1 MNDEEKNM
9 YSDEDLRLLQVL
21 GEAAGEQPSAEETEK
36 AWQQFRQQHRQRQ
49 NNRYIWASVAAAVV
63 CLLALGLPFVGE
75 RTNERPIELY
85 AALDVPSE
93 TTTVEAGDSIVLS
106 TPPEQTAEVHL
117 SDGTRIILGA
127 NSRLAYPRSFTLD
140 APREVCLSGEARFEV
155 THDADRPFWVLSG
168 EMRTEVLGTV
178 FDVNAYPGSRARVIL
193 YEGHVRIGHQQE
205 QLDIHPGQ
213 QAVLQD
219 NRHLN
224 ITSVN
229 LKQAGSWTEGL
240 FDYDN
245 MPLGEVMKHIGTWYN
260 VSITAQSESFLERRI
275 HFRFPR
281 TASLNE
287 VVTALNDL
295 GVARITFNHQTLQ
308 VKKP

>member
-21 GEAAGEQPSAEETEK
+21 GEAAGEQPSVEETEK

-75 RTNERPIELY
+75 RTNERLIELY

-93 TTTVEAGDSIVLS
+93 TTTVEAGDSIVLA
-106 TPPEQTAEVHL
+106 TPPEQTAEVRL
-117 SDGTRIILGA
+117 SDGTRIVLGA
-127 NSRLAYPRSFTLD
+127 NSRLTYPRSFALD
-140 APREVCLSGEARFEV
+140 APREVRLSGEARFEV
-155 THDADRPFWVLSG
+155 AHDANHPFWVISG

-295 GVARITFNHQTLQ
+295 GVARITFHHQTLQ
-308 VKKP
+308 VEKP

>member
-21 GEAAGEQPSAEETEK
+21 GEAAGERPSAEETEK

-75 RTNERPIELY
+75 RTNECPIELY
-85 AALDVPSE
+85 TALDVPSE
-93 TTTVEAGDSIVLS
+93 TTTVEAGDSIVLA
-106 TPPEQTAEVHL
+106 TPPEQTAEVRL
-117 SDGTRIILGA
+117 PDGTRTVLGA
-127 NSRLAYPRSFTLD
+127 NSRLTYPRSFALG

-155 THDADRPFWVLSG
+155 AHDADHPFWVLSG

-260 VSITAQSESFLERRI
+260 VSITAQSESFLKRRI

-287 VVTALNDL
+287 IVTALNDL
-295 GVARITFNHQTLQ
+295 GVARITFHHQTLQ
-308 VKKP
+308 VEKP

>member
-36 AWQQFRQQHRQRQ
+36 AWQKFRQQHRQRQ

>member
-21 GEAAGEQPSAEETEK
+21 GEAAGKQPSAEETEK

-140 APREVCLSGEARFEV
+140 APREVRLSGEARFEV
-155 THDADRPFWVLSG
+155 AHDADHPFWVLSG

-295 GVARITFNHQTLQ
+295 GVARITFHHQTLQ
-308 VKKP
+308 VEKP

>member
-36 AWQQFRQQHRQRQ
+36 AWQQFRQHHRQRQ

-63 CLLALGLPFVGE
+63 CLLALGLPFVEE

-106 TPPEQTAEVHL
+106 TPPEQTAEVRL
-117 SDGTRIILGA
+117 SDGTRIVLGA
-127 NSRLAYPRSFTLD
+127 NSRLTYPRSFALD

-155 THDADRPFWVLSG
+155 AHDADHPFWVISG

-245 MPLGEVMKHIGTWYN
+245 IPLGEVMKHIGTWYN
-260 VSITAQSESFLERRI
+260 VSITAQSESFLKRRI

-295 GVARITFNHQTLQ
+295 GVARITFHHQTLQ
-308 VKKP
+308 VEKP

>member
-36 AWQQFRQQHRQRQ
+36 AWLQFRQQHRQRQ
-49 NNRYIWASVAAAVV
+49 NNRYIWTSVAAAVV

-93 TTTVEAGDSIVLS
+93 TTTVETGDSLVLS
-106 TPPEQTAEVHL
+106 TPPEQTAEVRL
-117 SDGTRIILGA
+117 SDGTRVVLGA

-140 APREVCLSGEARFEV
+140 APREVRLSGEARFEV
-155 THDADRPFWVLSG
+155 AHDANHPFWVISG

-229 LKQAGSWTEGL
+229 LKQASSWTKGL

-295 GVARITFNHQTLQ
+295 GVARITFQHQTLQ
-308 VKKP
+308 VEKP

>member
-36 AWQQFRQQHRQRQ
+36 AWQQFRQRQ

-75 RTNERPIELY
+75 RTNECPIELY

-93 TTTVEAGDSIVLS
+93 TTTVETGDSIVLS
-106 TPPEQTAEVHL
+106 TPPEQTAEVRL
-117 SDGTRIILGA
+117 SDGTRIVLGA
-127 NSRLAYPRSFTLD
+127 NSRLAYPRSFALD
-140 APREVCLSGEARFEV
+140 APREVRLSGEARFEV
-155 THDADRPFWVLSG
+155 AHDANHPFWVISG

-295 GVARITFNHQTLQ
+295 GVAHITFHHQTLQ
-308 VKKP
+308 VEKP

>member
-1 MNDEEKNM
+1 M
-9 YSDEDLRLLQVL
+9 
-21 GEAAGEQPSAEETEK
+21 
-36 AWQQFRQQHRQRQ
+36 
-49 NNRYIWASVAAAVV
+49 
-63 CLLALGLPFVGE
+63 
-75 RTNERPIELY
+75 
-85 AALDVPSE
+85 DVPSE
-93 TTTVEAGDSIVLS
+93 TTTVETGDSIVLS
-106 TPPEQTAEVHL
+106 TPPEQTAEVRL
-117 SDGTRIILGA
+117 SDGTRVVLGA

-140 APREVCLSGEARFEV
+140 APREVRLSGEARFEV
-155 THDADRPFWVLSG
+155 AHDANHPFWVISG

-245 MPLGEVMKHIGTWYN
+245 IPLGEVLKHIGTWYN

-295 GVARITFNHQTLQ
+295 GVAHITFHHQTLQ
-308 VKKP
+308 VEKP

>member
-9 YSDEDLRLLQVL
+9 YSDEDLRMLQVL

-36 AWQQFRQQHRQRQ
+36 AWLQFRQQHRQRQ

-140 APREVCLSGEARFEV
+140 APREVRLSGEARFEV
-155 THDADRPFWVLSG
+155 THDADHPFWVLSG

-219 NRHLN
+219 NHHLN
-224 ITSVN
+224 ITSIN

-295 GVARITFNHQTLQ
+295 GVAHITFQHQTLQ
-308 VKKP
+308 VEKP

>member
-36 AWQQFRQQHRQRQ
+36 AWLQFRQQHRPRQ

-63 CLLALGLPFVGE
+63 CLLAFGLPFVWE

-93 TTTVEAGDSIVLS
+93 TTTVETGDSLVLS
-106 TPPEQTAEVHL
+106 TPPEQTAEVRL
-117 SDGTRIILGA
+117 SDGTRIVLGA
-127 NSRLAYPRSFTLD
+127 NSRLTYPRSFAVD
-140 APREVCLSGEARFEV
+140 APREVRLSGEARFEV
-155 THDADRPFWVLSG
+155 THDANHSIWVISG

-178 FDVNAYPGSRARVIL
+178 FDVNAYPGNRARVIL

-229 LKQAGSWTEGL
+229 LRQAGSWTEGL

-281 TASLNE
+281 TASLNK

-295 GVARITFNHQTLQ
+295 GVARITFHHQTLQ
-308 VKKP
+308 VEKP

>member
-93 TTTVEAGDSIVLS
+93 TTTVEAGDSLVLS
-106 TPPEQTAEVHL
+106 TPPEQTAEVRL
-117 SDGTRIILGA
+117 SDGTRIVLGA

-140 APREVCLSGEARFEV
+140 APREVRLSGEARFEV

-213 QAVLQD
+213 QAILQD

-245 MPLGEVMKHIGTWYN
+245 MSLGEVMKHIGTWYN

-287 VVTALNDL
+287 VITALNDL
-295 GVARITFNHQTLQ
+295 GVARITFHHQTLL
-308 VKKP
+308 VEKP

>member
-49 NNRYIWASVAAAVV
+49 HNRYIWASVAAAVV
-63 CLLALGLPFVGE
+63 CLLALVLPFVGE

-106 TPPEQTAEVHL
+106 TPPEQTAEVRL
-117 SDGTRIILGA
+117 SDGTQIVLGA
-127 NSRLAYPRSFTLD
+127 NSRLTYPRSFALD

-287 VVTALNDL
+287 IVTALNDL
-295 GVARITFNHQTLQ
+295 GVARITFHHQTLQ
-308 VKKP
+308 VEKP

>member
-21 GEAAGEQPSAEETEK
+21 GEAAGEQPSVEETEK

-75 RTNERPIELY
+75 RTNERLIELY

-93 TTTVEAGDSIVLS
+93 TTTVEAGDSIVLA
-106 TPPEQTAEVHL
+106 TPPEQTAEVRL
-117 SDGTRIILGA
+117 SDGTRIVLGA
-127 NSRLAYPRSFTLD
+127 NSRLTYPRSFALD
-140 APREVCLSGEARFEV
+140 APREVRLSGEARFEV
-155 THDADRPFWVLSG
+155 AHDADHPFWVLSG

-178 FDVNAYPGSRARVIL
+178 FDVNAYPGSRTRVIL

-295 GVARITFNHQTLQ
+295 GVARITFHHQTLQ
-308 VKKP
+308 VEKP

>member
-36 AWQQFRQQHRQRQ
+36 AWQKFRQQHRQRQ
-49 NNRYIWASVAAAVV
+49 NNRYIWASVVAAVV

-85 AALDVPSE
+85 AALDVPSK
-93 TTTVEAGDSIVLS
+93 TTTVETGDSIVLS
-106 TPPEQTAEVHL
+106 TPPEQTAEVRL
-117 SDGTRIILGA
+117 SDGTRIVLGA
-127 NSRLAYPRSFTLD
+127 NSRLTYPRSFALD
-140 APREVCLSGEARFEV
+140 APREVRLSGEARFEV